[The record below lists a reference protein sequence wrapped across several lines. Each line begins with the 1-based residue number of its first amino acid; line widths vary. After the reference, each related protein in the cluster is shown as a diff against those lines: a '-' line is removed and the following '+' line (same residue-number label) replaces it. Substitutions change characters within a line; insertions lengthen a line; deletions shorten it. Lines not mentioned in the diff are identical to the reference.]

1 VFQRFFFV
9 CLPLFQARSEADV
22 LAAMAAARDSP
33 QRLSTSEVLTATTLP
48 EEESEGANED
58 QDNEMMASRFAA
70 EFAAEEAGADQQVE
84 TPQRSGVVDEASL
97 EQACNACCDANDESA
112 VMTAEDLE
120 AAAGMCN
127 DALVDENNAIDIT
140 NTEASAST
148 QDENSSGVDTVEEST
163 VQACTL
169 QQEAGPEVTTAAGAA
184 VVEEMN
190 SPYARTALTQA
201 AEAAEAEANRAR
213 ELAAGLHVKLA
224 ESRAQL
230 ASKGQA
236 TAANVAGL
244 RSATTSLRSSAKASL
259 DACAQDVGFMFGSLL
274 KRTKQHVA
282 QTRDCEASLLKET
295 LLRKKLFNELQAIKG
310 NIRVFVRVRPP
321 SKTSV
326 ALKTAA
332 VADASESKSAD
343 GATAT
348 EANQGAAGVDDAK
361 ESADASQ
368 LAVKVTKEGDV
379 LVQEQADPKKSGA
392 ASKAPPL
399 PKAFEF
405 DHVFGSA
412 ASQEHVFH
420 EVSPLVTSVVDGYHA
435 SIMAYGQTGSGKT
448 WTMEVRAFCEVSIS
462 S

>member
-1 VFQRFFFV
+1 MITSLLSFS
-9 CLPLFQARSEADV
+9 LSLSSNITPPPTTSARYLHE
-22 LAAMAAARDSP
+22 MALRILLHS
-33 QRLSTSEVLTATTLP
+33 LSTS
-48 EEESEGANED
+48 
-58 QDNEMMASRFAA
+58 AA
-70 EFAAEEAGADQQVE
+70 RYRRYIVPTISCG
-84 TPQRSGVVDEASL
+84 
-97 EQACNACCDANDESA
+97 
-112 VMTAEDLE
+112 
-120 AAAGMCN
+120 
-127 DALVDENNAIDIT
+127 IDF
-140 NTEASAST
+140 
-148 QDENSSGVDTVEEST
+148 
-163 VQACTL
+163 
-169 QQEAGPEVTTAAGAA
+169 
-184 VVEEMN
+184 
-190 SPYARTALTQA
+190 Y
-201 AEAAEAEANRAR
+201 
-213 ELAAGLHVKLA
+213 
-224 ESRAQL
+224 
-230 ASKGQA
+230 
-236 TAANVAGL
+236 
-244 RSATTSLRSSAKASL
+244 
-259 DACAQDVGFMFGSLL
+259 
-274 KRTKQHVA
+274 
-282 QTRDCEASLLKET
+282 
-295 LLRKKLFNELQAIKG
+295 
-310 NIRVFVRVRPP
+310 IRVFVRVRPP